1 MKRSNDSPQPGH
13 NRRAM
18 VRNPDSEFLQGQAVE
33 DFLDGGE
40 PDRKKYRS
48 LERKLVLANE
58 PALLLDL
65 IGVTGETHVV
75 LSGAYD
81 AEDDMPP
88 LPDGLFE
95 FFAEHIKQ
103 VPCVTSFTV
112 TQAVLTA
119 QACAKL
125 QATLTAPGC
134 ELTELGFVNCRFA
147 DAHVNFVTDAPTIEE
162 VTWSND
168 HGHAPPAPEMEHFLP
183 ALANWHK
190 LTSLT
195 LRSMGAPLNY
205 NAITN
210 TLLANPRIAE
220 LDLHS
225 DTVPANLGVAG
236 QPAPQNPI
244 VLFEVLRNNRTGLT
258 QLNFQVS
265 TPSHPRFAN
274 YCMQCVSGCL
284 ASNTTLQ
291 TLELPGIALCSNLF
305 RERFEARLQNN
316 RAITTLGPR
325 SAFTPP
331 MRLAILA
338 NENRHIWI
346 TEDFLRGA
354 LGAFMQEVGAPKET
368 AALVAP
374 HLYSTPYEQTYCGA
388 IVALLCKSIQPAAVL
403 LRSAG
408 LRVAI
413 KNLMRAEDE
422 EGCLALLESLS
433 PRGMGLLPADKA
445 DVVNY
450 ATAEDQLSYLPAGYA
465 T

>member
-1 MKRSNDSPQPGH
+1 ML
-13 NRRAM
+13 
-18 VRNPDSEFLQGQAVE
+18 RNPHSEFLQSQAVE
-33 DFLDGGE
+33 DFLNGEE
-40 PDRKKYRS
+40 PDTKKYRS
-48 LERKLVLANE
+48 LERRFVLANE

-65 IGVTGETHVV
+65 IGVTGESHVM

-95 FFAEHIKQ
+95 FFAEHINQ

-112 TQAVLTA
+112 TDAVLTA

-134 ELTELGFVNCRFA
+134 ELKELGFVNCRFA

-162 VTWSND
+162 VTWSNNY
-168 HGHAPPAPEMEHFLP
+168 GHLPPAPEMEQFLP

-190 LTSLT
+190 LSSVTLTSL
-195 LRSMGAPLNY
+195 GAPLNY

-225 DTVPANLGVAG
+225 DNVPATLGVAG
-236 QPAPQNPI
+236 HPSPQNPLI
-244 VLFEVLRNNRTGLT
+244 LFEMLRNNRTGLT
-258 QLNFQVS
+258 QLNFQVC
-265 TPSHPRFAN
+265 TPDHLGFAT

-291 TLELPGIALCSNLF
+291 TLELPGIALCSNGF

-325 SAFTPP
+325 SAFTRP
-331 MRLAILA
+331 MQLSILA

-346 TEDFLRGA
+346 TQDFLRGA
-354 LGAFMQEVGAPKET
+354 LGAFMQVVGAPKET
-368 AALVAP
+368 AVLVAP

-388 IVALLCKSIQPAAVL
+388 IIALLCKSIQPGAVQ

-413 KNLMRAEDE
+413 KNLIRAKDE
-422 EGCLALLESLS
+422 EGCLALLASLS

-445 DVVNY
+445 DVVDY
-450 ATAEDQLSYLPAGYA
+450 ATAQGRRNYLPAGYA
-465 T
+465 N